1 MVDGTVFNSS
11 SGTITASADEDITI
25 GQMTTTSSSTSA
37 IKLSSVSSNILDGD
51 TDGSNDLTADSGTVY
66 IADAELFG
74 SASNALEVSASS
86 TNTSGVTVVTVTS
99 TVDTTL
105 SGSTETIGDASVGQT
120 VSIASGMDKS
130 VSKTILTPSG
140 TSSNTVSQ
148 SINTGSAGPGPI
160 VVDLFSESFELIK
173 VEGGSPELASS
184 IEKMDNVWSGESTTP
199 ANPSNEQ
206 SSSTE
211 EED

>member
-1 MVDGTVFNSS
+1 MG
-11 SGTITASADEDITI
+11 
-25 GQMTTTSSSTSA
+25 STSLKIA
-37 IKLSSVSSNILDGD
+37 TLG
-51 TDGSNDLTADSGTVY
+51 GSG
-66 IADAELFG
+66 
-74 SASNALEVSASS
+74 
-86 TNTSGVTVVTVTS
+86 
-99 TVDTTL
+99 
-105 SGSTETIGDASVGQT
+105 ETIGDASVGQT